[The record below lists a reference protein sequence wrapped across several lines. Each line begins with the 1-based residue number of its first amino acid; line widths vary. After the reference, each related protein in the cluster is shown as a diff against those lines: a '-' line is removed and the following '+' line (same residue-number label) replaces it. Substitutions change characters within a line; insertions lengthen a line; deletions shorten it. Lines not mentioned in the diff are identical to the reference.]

1 MRLTMQPVCDRTGLT
16 SDSATELSGCDK
28 AASCKVS
35 FAVQQKTPP
44 QSNFALI
51 RTCDLDPAT
60 TVNWPLN
67 TQTQTIVFHPG
78 GAIMFLRGFFAAISN
93 KITSTL
99 EGIFYRY
106 HHPKDGIDIW
116 HLLKVGTLGCKPS
129 LACDSL
135 LPSPLRR
142 PLWRPPPLGSGNRPR
157 ASLDPVW
164 LSGKII
170 IAKKFLSHLNSS
182 SSIKKNGSPKH
193 SHGTEG
199 LRISSQ
205 LGRMS
210 WRQTPSDMW
219 VLPDLNKFFHTD
231 LRQCKRYADMW
242 VLPDLN

>member
-106 HHPKDGIDIW
+106 HPKDGMGIFDIYW
-116 HLLKVGTLGCKPS
+116 RWGLLVVSHPWLVILS
-129 LACDSL
+129 SL
-135 LPSPLRR
+135 LLC
-142 PLWRPPPLGSGNRPR
+142 GG
-157 ASLDPVW
+157 
-164 LSGKII
+164 LSGG
-170 IAKKFLSHLNSS
+170 LLLWDQETDQELLWTPY
-182 SSIKKNGSPKH
+182 GSPVELSLQKN
-193 SHGTEG
+193 S
-199 LRISSQ
+199 
-205 LGRMS
+205 
-210 WRQTPSDMW
+210 
-219 VLPDLNKFFHTD
+219 FHI
-231 LRQCKRYADMW
+231 
-242 VLPDLN
+242 